1 MKIYFCVGC
10 RQVHYDNDYSKE
22 DGDLL
27 ITNGDDFLQSVLRIK
42 NITSIKQHDDRS
54 KKWIKRKW

>member
-54 KKWIKRKW
+54 KK